1 MNLIEK
7 VKDLVKQDPKT
18 LVLPEAKD
26 TRTLKAAA
34 QIVSEGF
41 AKKVILLGSE
51 KEIQE
56 KAKSCAAS
64 LDGIEI
70 IDHLKSEKK
79 AAYAESYFQLRKGKK
94 VSFQSAI
101 KIVENPLSYGTFM
114 VREGDAD
121 SMVAGAINTT
131 ANVLRAAIHII
142 GTAPGIKVVSGSF
155 IMIVPNCDYGENGI
169 LAFADSGVIPDPNPR
184 QLADIAIS
192 TARTFQLL
200 IGEQPRVAMLSF
212 STKGSAKHWLADK
225 VIEAAKIVKEN
236 NPDIV
241 IDGELQP
248 DAALVPAI
256 GKRKAPDSS
265 VAGKANV
272 LIFPDLNSGNI
283 AYKLVERLAKAKAYG
298 PLIQGLNIPISDLS
312 RGCSVTDIVEI
323 SAIILRIAHEN
334 K

>member
-7 VKDLVKQDPKT
+7 IKGLVKEDPKT
-18 LVLPEAKD
+18 LVLPEAQD
-26 TRTLKAAA
+26 ERTLKAAA
-34 QIVSEGF
+34 QITSEGF

-56 KAKSCAAS
+56 RAKTCGTS

-70 IDHLKSEKK
+70 IDYLQSEKK
-79 AAYAESYFQLRKGKK
+79 AAYAETYFQLRKGKK
-94 VSFQSAI
+94 VSFQSAV
-101 KIVENPLSYGTFM
+101 KIVENPLAYGAFM

-131 ANVLRAAIHII
+131 ANVLRSAIHII
-142 GTAPGIKVVSGSF
+142 GTAPDISVVSGSF
-155 IMIVPNCDYGENGI
+155 IMIVPDCEYGENGI
-169 LAFADSGVIPDPNPR
+169 FAFADAGVLPDPNPR

-225 VIEAAKIVKEN
+225 VIEATKIVKEN
-236 NPDIV
+236 NPGII

-256 GKRKAPDSS
+256 GKHKAPESS

-298 PLIQGLNIPISDLS
+298 PLIQGLNKPISDLS
-312 RGCSVTDIVEI
+312 RGCSINDIVEI
-323 SAIILRIAHEN
+323 SALILRLAQEN